1 MRLLYSLIDLKSI
14 FQGDE
19 LLGNLNITRTN
30 EQYATNQN

>member
-1 MRLLYSLIDLKSI
+1 MGLLYSLIDLKSI

-19 LLGNLNITRTN
+19 LLGNLNITWIS